1 MDTPHTTSFSRSPK
15 LGLSGVGQDGKH
27 SPHTAHTLSPG
38 LGPFQVGAVGGGE
51 HDISGTGGSEL
62 TGTSTIQPVSTLWG
76 QLPACSR
83 CPFLL
88 SQRGPTWP
96 ASDPRDLHPSSA
108 SLMCVP
114 TSGSLLASLCLGW
127 SSALSQSGDRARSSA
142 AKMRPASHRG
152 PWRCRTPSS

>member
-76 QLPACSR
+76 QVACLQQVPLP
-83 CPFLL
+83 
-88 SQRGPTWP
+88 
-96 ASDPRDLHPSSA
+96 
-108 SLMCVP
+108 
-114 TSGSLLASLCLGW
+114 
-127 SSALSQSGDRARSSA
+127 SQSERSHLA
-142 AKMRPASHRG
+142 
-152 PWRCRTPSS
+152 CL